1 VKWTGCHHRSSMAII
16 MHTRDGV
23 VSFTDAAFTM
33 RNLQENIPI
42 GIAED
47 IYECLNA
54 YEYLKRVS
62 KVVIPAYDPDNVV
75 RFREWFI

>member
-1 VKWTGCHHRSSMAII
+1 
-16 MHTRDGV
+16 
-23 VSFTDAAFTM
+23 M

-54 YEYLKRVS
+54 YEYLK
-62 KVVIPAYDPDNVV
+62 KC
-75 RFREWFI
+75 E

>member
-1 VKWTGCHHRSSMAII
+1 
-16 MHTRDGV
+16 
-23 VSFTDAAFTM
+23 M

-54 YEYLKRVS
+54 YEYLKSVS